1 MLSADSLTTTDTSSF
16 WGYWDSIK
24 SYIPSLRALPSRITS
39 LMTKSTTLKLR
50 TKAVG
55 APDLTAQLSESGV
68 SLASLLNLAIDVKN
82 KIDTYLPDWLASS
95 KQTSTGV
102 GAFWIPVTLGIGGLA
117 ALSYVAYNG
126 LQLLKDYQ
134 TEERIIQGVE
144 QKLLTLEQ
152 AQKLIKSTVPETRIT
167 LSTDTI
173 FGSMGSTLVKPL
185 AWVLAGFIG
194 IQLIAPAL
202 LSGITKRWK

>member
-82 KIDTYLPDWLASS
+82 KIDS
-95 KQTSTGV
+95 
-102 GAFWIPVTLGIGGLA
+102 
-117 ALSYVAYNG
+117 N
-126 LQLLKDYQ
+126 
-134 TEERIIQGVE
+134 
-144 QKLLTLEQ
+144 
-152 AQKLIKSTVPETRIT
+152 
-167 LSTDTI
+167 
-173 FGSMGSTLVKPL
+173 M
-185 AWVLAGFIG
+185 
-194 IQLIAPAL
+194 
-202 LSGITKRWK
+202 

>member
-126 LQLLKDYQ
+126 LQ
-134 TEERIIQGVE
+134 